1 MIICFMRVPLAT
13 DSRCGVFQGG
23 ADCQI
28 ATVAGGFCASPLL
41 LVLDVMLCETA
52 ENGGGALGLRGVS
65 SYRAGPQSAAR
76 GEPQLA
82 EIQRQVVALD
92 LGTSV
97 SIRVSPRA
105 RRIGLRID
113 AAERIV
119 ELVLP
124 HGVPA
129 SHGLKFLASKRGW
142 ITARF
147 EALPQLVPFI
157 EGAIVPVLGV
167 PHRICREAH
176 SNTPPVAIV
185 DGQIRVR
192 GDPLHLARRVQD
204 YLVAMAR
211 SELTRRARPLAARIG
226 RDVARVTVRDTKSRW
241 GSCSGRG
248 NLSFSWRLIFA
259 PEPVIDYVVAHEVAH
274 LAEMNHGPRFWRLVE
289 SLSPDNATPRAWLKR
304 HRSRLLSYG

>member
-1 MIICFMRVPLAT
+1 MIPQVRGEWGGTLSVRGVFSGEAKPLA
-13 DSRCGVFQGG
+13 
-23 ADCQI
+23 
-28 ATVAGGFCASPLL
+28 SPRS
-41 LVLDVMLCETA
+41 E
-52 ENGGGALGLRGVS
+52 S
-65 SYRAGPQSAAR
+65 
-76 GEPQLA
+76 QLA
-82 EIQRQVVALD
+82 EIRRQVAALD

-105 RRIGLRID
+105 RRIGLRIK
-113 AAERIV
+113 AAERVV

-124 HGVPA
+124 PGVPA
-129 SHGLKFLASKRGW
+129 SRGLHFMASKREW
-142 ITARF
+142 IAARL
-147 EALPQLVPFI
+147 EVLPQLVPFV

-167 PHRICREAH
+167 PHRIRREMH
-176 SNTPPVAIV
+176 SNAPPVAIV
-185 DGQIRVR
+185 EREIRVR
-192 GDPLHLARRVQD
+192 GDPQHLARRVRD
-204 YLVAMAR
+204 YLVVMAR
-211 SELTRRARPLAARIG
+211 GELIRRARPLAARIG

-289 SLSPDNATPRAWLKR
+289 SLSPDSATPRAWLKR